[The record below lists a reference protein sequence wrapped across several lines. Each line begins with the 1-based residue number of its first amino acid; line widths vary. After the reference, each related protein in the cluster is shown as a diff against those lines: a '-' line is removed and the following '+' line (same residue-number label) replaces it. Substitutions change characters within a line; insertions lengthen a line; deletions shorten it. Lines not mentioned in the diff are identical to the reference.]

1 MEYRRFGQDLI
12 LRIDRDEEILEQL
25 RRVAEREQIR
35 LAAVDA
41 LGAVKEFTVGVFQP
55 EEKRYYAN
63 VFSGAFEIVSLT
75 GTVTT
80 KEGQFYAHL
89 HMSAGD
95 EHGAVFGGHLNRAVV
110 SATCEM
116 HLRVLEGKVERRFD
130 KEIGLNLM
138 AFGED

>member
-25 RRVAEREQIR
+25 QRVAEREQIR
-35 LAAVDA
+35 LAAVAA
-41 LGAVKEFTVGVFQP
+41 LGAVKEFTVGVFKP
-55 EEKRYYAN
+55 DEKRYYAN

-80 KEGQFYAHL
+80 KEGKFYAHL

-116 HLRVLEGKVERRFD
+116 HLRVLEGEVERRLD
-130 KEIGLNLM
+130 EEIGLNLM